1 MQEHFAI
8 KTNYNETEALQA
20 YLYTDLYSTSLKDC
34 ELYKFVDK
42 SIKGLLN
49 KVKIKPITLDKIEE
63 DEDTIIN
70 NYYYSAANY
79 EEVQF

>member
-34 ELYKFVDK
+34 ELYDFVDK
-42 SIKGLLN
+42 SIRGALGDENIDIVDLKTMQ
-49 KVKIKPITLDKIEE
+49 VKYRD
-63 DEDTIIN
+63 IN